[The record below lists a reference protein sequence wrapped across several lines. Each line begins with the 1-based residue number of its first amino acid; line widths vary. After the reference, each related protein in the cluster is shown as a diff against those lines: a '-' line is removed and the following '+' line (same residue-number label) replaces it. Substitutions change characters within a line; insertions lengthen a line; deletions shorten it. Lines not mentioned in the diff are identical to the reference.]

1 MEHTF
6 NSSAYAARLPVIIA
20 CIVLFYV
27 MIKAIKALLWKHA
40 SDKTKIA
47 LTSIYKFFDPYYQSI
62 FCYQYKWFSTCFII
76 ALIAFLCWVLIP
88 PTYIYD
94 EKGAYIASNI
104 LYNPMTYLPNFL
116 THETLGHNFFCP
128 FSPEWFCKFSGSFME
143 VTIPFLIYLFSLR
156 LRGGIL
162 FSPILLY
169 WLSSALY
176 SAGIYAS
183 DAMINQHALASA
195 DMVSDF
201 AAGQVKGDWYYILK
215 PFGALEHAQVIGLLI
230 EIAACVVF
238 ALAIYS
244 CVEYIRRLLQRN
256 ISDIM

>member
-6 NSSAYAARLPVIIA
+6 NSAVYATRLPVIVA
-20 CIVLFYV
+20 VIVLSYIL
-27 MIKAIKALLWKHA
+27 IKAIKALLWKYLGEE
-40 SDKTKIA
+40 KKETLTKLYDFI
-47 LTSIYKFFDPYYQSI
+47 DPHHQSI
-62 FCYQYKWFSTCFII
+62 FCYQYKWFSSVFII
-76 ALIAFLCWVLIP
+76 ALITVLCWYLVP
-88 PTYIYD
+88 PTYIYG
-94 EKGAYIASNI
+94 EKGAYIASNV

-116 THETLGHNFFCP
+116 IHENVGHNFFCP
-128 FSPEWFCKFSGSFME
+128 FTPRWFCVFSGSFME
-143 VTIPFLIYLFSLR
+143 VTVPFLIYLFSLR

-176 SAGIYAS
+176 SVGIYAS
-183 DAMINQHALASA
+183 DALINQHALASS

-201 AAGQVKGDWYYILK
+201 AAGKVKGDWYHILK
-215 PFGALEHAQVIGLLI
+215 PFGALEHAQVIGFVI
-230 EIAACVVF
+230 ELAACVVF

-244 CVEYIRRLLQRN
+244 CVEYVRRLLQRN